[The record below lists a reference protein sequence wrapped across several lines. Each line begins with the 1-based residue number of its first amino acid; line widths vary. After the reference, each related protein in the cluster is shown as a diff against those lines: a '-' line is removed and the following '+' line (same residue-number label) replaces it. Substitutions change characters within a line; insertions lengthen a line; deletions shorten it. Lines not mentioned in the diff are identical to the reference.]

1 MQISVPREIIDIK
14 AITRLPTCRTRLPA
28 SAHYGC
34 WPVPDS
40 HRTSVSYPFLLFH
53 LSEDTSYLHFHH
65 SMRLTQKQAFLG
77 ASFYFLCYL
86 PCFPFPASRCI
97 TLSCAPHTLDSCS
110 TKTTCA
116 LSCTKGKD
124 KSTYNEM
131 QISMCTW
138 RARVSAASQGA
149 SVVITE
155 ISHGD
160 ISYITR
166 SKNPPDYRRIFG
178 CNLLG
183 ISLAMFPCWFYCVPP
198 IAFRLPSGC

>member
-14 AITRLPTCRTRLPA
+14 AITRLPTCRTRLSA
-28 SAHYGC
+28 SSHYGC

-40 HRTSVSYPFLLFH
+40 HRTSVSYPFSLFQ
-53 LSEDTSYLHFHH
+53 LSEDTSYLLLHH
-65 SMRLTQKQAFLG
+65 SIQLTQKQAFFGL
-77 ASFYFLCYL
+77 
-86 PCFPFPASRCI
+86 PFPSFAISPNFLPHSLL
-97 TLSCAPHTLDSCS
+97 LSCAPHTLDSCS

-138 RARVSAASQGA
+138 CTRVSAASQGA

-166 SKNPPDYRRIFG
+166 RENPPDYRRIFG
-178 CNLLG
+178 CILLG